1 MEEYKA
7 AEKGFTEEDFT
18 EEETIEQMRDSEESI
33 LEGLLA
39 ASDYVSGEEM
49 EINVIRKGKTYF
61 SFTIRP
67 LSEEE
72 TADIRKKYTSYTR
85 NRRTGVKVAEELDV
99 AKFRSSIIYNSTI
112 PEDREKIWNN
122 KKLQEELRKRGKH
135 IINALDVID
144 ALLLPGEKSDIMD
157 KIDELGGYNAE
168 DAKVETA
175 KNL

>member
-1 MEEYKA
+1 M
-7 AEKGFTEEDFT
+7 AENKVVEKDFT